1 MHNSALKS
9 KIAVCRQLGDIT
21 KYKNTK
27 SSRDVPR
34 ISRNDKKIY
43 FFVVCAAL
51 CLETD
56 KRDGKNALIFTN
68 IHYTGYYK
76 KKCTKY
82 LKLKRNS

>member
-1 MHNSALKS
+1 MHISVLKS
-9 KIAVCRQLGDIT
+9 KIAVCQQFGDIIT

-51 CLETD
+51 YLWKQTREME
-56 KRDGKNALIFTN
+56 RMPLFLQI
-68 IHYTGYYK
+68 YTIPDITKKMYK
-76 KKCTKY
+76 V
-82 LKLKRNS
+82 S